1 MNEYA
6 SNTLLSQEDR
16 ITLQSYIET
25 SVPGVP
31 YQRRVR
37 ILLLADEGATQEA
50 IAVKAGVPII
60 QVRQM
65 LRAYHRQ
72 GLSVFPPSLLSPS
85 PYSPRCS

>member
-1 MNEYA
+1 MNEIA
-6 SNTLLSQEDR
+6 SNTLLTPEDR
-16 ITLQSYIET
+16 NSLQAYIDSNPLEA
-25 SVPGVP
+25 P

-50 IAVKAGVPII
+50 IAVKAGVPIV

-72 GLSVFPPSLLSPS
+72 GLGVFPPWLLSPS
-85 PYSPRCS
+85 PF